1 MGTQYSVAYFVAVS
15 ATCGC
20 SVVWCQSQTRTAVTT
35 MAEMTMAIMATMNN
49 PRDFGDGRGWV
60 LGSISPVNDMGPKEL
75 KISSQTPRAP
85 LSYRLEARS
94 TAPIQSS
101 PNDGAGAP
109 CRTGPGGGSF
119 PEIRG
124 EPPRGLD
131 PPTSRLRNCRPAGVS
146 YWGGPPPSYHC
157 AAPPDMRRRTAE

>member
-75 KISSQTPRAP
+75 KISSQMPPAP
-85 LSYRLEARS
+85 LRYRFQGPSRG
-94 TAPIQSS
+94 TKQSS
-101 PNDGAGAP
+101 AN
-109 CRTGPGGGSF
+109 
-119 PEIRG
+119 
-124 EPPRGLD
+124 
-131 PPTSRLRNCRPAGVS
+131 
-146 YWGGPPPSYHC
+146 
-157 AAPPDMRRRTAE
+157 